1 MTRALRV
8 LAALAGSLAL
18 FGTVVAT
25 HIPTPSAFGESE
37 ADPGRIAARRVWSD
51 LRRVGAA
58 LPDLPDWFDP
68 LRSDKTLHVLLYLLP
83 AALWA
88 LSLGRRLP
96 RNAGR
101 LLLAFAAWG
110 ALDEL
115 SQAWAGRDGEVG
127 DWLANVAG
135 TVLGMGLAWPVAH
148 VVSRLGDR
156 LRTAAA
162 RER

>member
-1 MTRALRV
+1 VTRALRL
-8 LAALAGSLAL
+8 LAALGGSLAL

-37 ADPGRIAARRVWSD
+37 ADPGRIAARGVWAH
-51 LRRVGAA
+51 LKRAGAA
-58 LPDLPDWFDP
+58 LPDLPTWLDP
-68 LRSDKTLHVLLYLLP
+68 VRSDKTIHVLLYLLP
-83 AALWA
+83 SALLA

-115 SQAWAGRDGEVG
+115 SQAWAGRDGELG
-127 DWLANVAG
+127 DWVANVAG
-135 TVLGMGLAWPVAH
+135 TALGIGLAWPLAH
-148 VVSRLGDR
+148 VVSALGDR
-156 LRTAAA
+156 LRTPAAPD
-162 RER
+162 R